1 MGSIRLQTIGER
13 VVFGLAGVLVALLL
27 LVLFMPGG
35 SKGKGAVSAVDP
47 STTQPVVSI
56 ERKLRTKGDL
66 WEPSIAAD
74 LRGNVFAMGLRIRDV
89 PTGGKKKATSA
100 AESANATAETEGE
113 SEEAERAFRRT
124 AKLVVL
130 RSHDDGATWG
140 PPKEIGTPGSY
151 DQRLET
157 DSAGRLYGA
166 WLDAGNNLL
175 FARSA
180 NHARSFT
187 VRRMFH
193 ADGIDKVE
201 LAVSANG
208 RHVYV
213 ATGVDKGGERRTLIF
228 VSHTGGRTFNA
239 PISVFRARTQSLSVT
254 ADLRFKPA
262 TGSVTS
268 DLTVTPDGHV
278 VLGLWTGRLTVSND
292 HTGTDQCRRC
302 RYVVVTGDR
311 FGRRF
316 RAQTLAGVSRDRYG
330 SIALASDEKNRVY
343 ALFPTAVEKADYP
356 AYHLVLR
363 VSRDG
368 GRHFGKAL
376 RVDPRDDTVQRRYP
390 FLAARGDGRV
400 FAGWI
405 DNSSAEEHWNMWGAY
420 SGDVGATF
428 TPPVL
433 LSNAHG
439 NDETGNPNGFGLFF
453 GHYGELAWTES
464 GVHAIW
470 SEGSSFEGTTGEFN
484 GQLYDS
490 GSAFSSTVQLP
501 KP

>member
-1 MGSIRLQTIGER
+1 MSSIRLQTIGER
-13 VVFGLAGVLVALLL
+13 VVFGLAGILVVLLL
-27 LVLFMPGG
+27 LVLFLPGG
-35 SKGKGAVSAVDP
+35 SSGKAAAPVAADP
-47 STTQPVVSI
+47 SLSQPVVSQ

-74 LRGNVFAMGLRIRDV
+74 ADGNVFAMGLRIRDV
-89 PTGGKKKATSA
+89 RVGKKKAATKAVASA
-100 AESANATAETEGE
+100 PAETEGE
-113 SEEAERAFRRT
+113 SEEAERAFRRA
-124 AKLVVL
+124 AKLVIM
-130 RSHDDGATWG
+130 RSSDDGATWG
-140 PPKEIGTPGSY
+140 PPREIGTPGSY

-175 FARSA
+175 FASSA
-180 NHARSFT
+180 NHGRSFSI
-187 VRRMFH
+187 RRIYR

-201 LAVSANG
+201 LAVSASG
-208 RHVYV
+208 RNVYL
-213 ATGVDKGGERRTLIF
+213 ATGVDQGGSRRTLIF
-228 VSHTGGRTFNA
+228 VSHTGGRSFN
-239 PISVFRARTQSLSVT
+239 PPVPVFRARTQSLSVT
-254 ADLRFKPA
+254 SDLRFKPA

-278 VLGLWTGRLTVSND
+278 VLGLWAGRLTVSND

-302 RYVVVTGDR
+302 HYVVVTGDR
-311 FGRRF
+311 FGRHWK
-316 RAQTLAGVSRDRYG
+316 AQTLEGVSRDRYG
-330 SIALASDEKNRVY
+330 SIALAADTKNRVY
-343 ALFPTAVEKADYP
+343 ALYPTAVEQSDYP

-390 FLAARGDGRV
+390 FLATRGDGRI
-400 FAGWI
+400 FAGWA

-420 SGDVGATF
+420 SSDVGATF
-428 TPPVL
+428 TTPLL

-453 GHYGELAWTES
+453 GHYGELAWTAS

-470 SEGSSFEGTTGEFN
+470 SEGSSFEGTTGEFS

-490 GSAFSSTVQLP
+490 GSAFFGKIELP